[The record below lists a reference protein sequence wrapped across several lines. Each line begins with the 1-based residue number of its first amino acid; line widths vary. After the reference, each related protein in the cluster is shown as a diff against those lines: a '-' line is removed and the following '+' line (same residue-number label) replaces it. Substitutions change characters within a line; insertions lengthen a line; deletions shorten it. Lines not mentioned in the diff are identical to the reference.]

1 MSYASDK
8 LYNGYL
14 RTNMAPSSI
23 IKSFCFIH
31 LIILFQEAIE
41 TKNDSSGKYE
51 AMKLLLSL
59 MKRRENWPEQFIA
72 ALEECE
78 HRTMA
83 HEIRGEYN
91 KLKAINSKSLS
102 PLTTTAP
109 LQENTPKP
117 GSINYLFVLLQ
128 VTTPPEPPQVQA
140 EPQTQAV
147 VVPPV
152 TPPPSPESARGSTSP
167 SPPPEQEDIISHQE
181 PEENLEPAM
190 QAQDVP
196 NETINIPEEVD
207 ENTEAA
213 LAAEPQQEPCEND
226 DSMESVTMVDQP
238 APVLATAVNGNT
250 PLIDVV
256 HKPIIVEPEPV
267 TIHLS
272 MIHMCFYFCFQVVE
286 IVKETQATPS
296 PPANAENDSVSE
308 EDICFS
314 KPGVLMSVQPPD
326 QNNTTMRPCS
336 LYDAPFSG
344 DSGRLE
350 MSEVEKSAPSC
361 QENGLE
367 EEDVQENV
375 GYIAEEPSI
384 LNLEVQQIDREPHD
398 RNPNQEVQTPIIQ
411 VNGEPAR
418 EINPV
423 PPEPAPAT
431 NDNHLLNDPLA
442 DENPLTDRLNTR
454 YILTAAGVGACAL
467 LVAWKYNH

>member
-14 RTNMAPSSI
+14 EI
-23 IKSFCFIH
+23 IVFLPCLTEH
-31 LIILFQEAIE
+31 DRYEAIE

-117 GSINYLFVLLQ
+117 G

-238 APVLATAVNGNT
+238 APVLATAV
-250 PLIDVV
+250 
-256 HKPIIVEPEPV
+256 
-267 TIHLS
+267 
-272 MIHMCFYFCFQVVE
+272 VE

-384 LNLEVQQIDREPHD
+384 LNLEVQQIDREPATATVISEIASITKVEHD

>member
-14 RTNMAPSSI
+14 RTNM
-23 IKSFCFIH
+23 SFCFIH

-117 GSINYLFVLLQ
+117 
-128 VTTPPEPPQVQA
+128 VQA

-207 ENTEAA
+207 ENTEA
-213 LAAEPQQEPCEND
+213 
-226 DSMESVTMVDQP
+226 SVTMVDQP
-238 APVLATAVNGNT
+238 APVLATAEYSLTTTTTMDSSIAPSVAAEVSPARSLSPMSNQDDLILT
-250 PLIDVV
+250 PE
-256 HKPIIVEPEPV
+256 KPPV
-267 TIHLS
+267 QETS
-272 MIHMCFYFCFQVVE
+272 PKEEKGPGVVVE

-384 LNLEVQQIDREPHD
+384 LNLEVQQIDREPATATVISEIASITKVEHD